1 MKETRKLWLALSFII
16 ALFSIFALKGTS
28 RTTSRNENALQ
39 PAGDA
44 RTIFDAKCA
53 KCHGKDGRAKGIK
66 AKMIHVRNLTDA
78 AWQDNVTDERLFNS
92 ISNGRNEMPAFKKK
106 LSESQIDSLVAYVRQ
121 FRK

>member
-1 MKETRKLWLALSFII
+1 MKETRKFWLALSFII
-16 ALFSIFALKGTS
+16 ALFSILALKGAS
-28 RTTSRNENALQ
+28 RTLPEGNAPQAL
-39 PAGDA
+39 GDA

-92 ISNGRNEMPAFKKK
+92 ISNGRNDMPAFKKK
-106 LSESQIDSLVAYVRQ
+106 LSEAQIDSLVAYVRQ